1 MFKNVHLIV
10 IFFIAL
16 IIVSCGGG
24 AESSNAHSTPITPL
38 TIVLDSNNGGI
49 SDGESN
55 VSLIPSII
63 LSFNQEMLP
72 ASINHQTITL
82 QTITKNNSLN
92 TKNTFIALG
101 EFTASN
107 NNTLFTVS
115 PLNHLST
122 DTTYVINVSKL
133 VASQNGEHPQA
144 GTSFSFTTGSVAA
157 PTVVILNPSNHES
170 NVNLTPLIQFQ
181 FSESV
186 ANVNPTTVK
195 LITTVGSTQVPIES
209 IVAGANNTYT
219 LNLNESLSQLTQYN
233 LILESSIHAAFDIPL
248 SPTQFNFTTGKFSQP
263 TAMLINPNDG
273 ATNVNVNTIIQVQ
286 FSESV
291 NNVTTATLQLH
302 IESSDGTIIPT
313 QNINNIGND
322 IYQLTPI
329 EPLELGKNYYI
340 TASTQISDDYGHSL
354 NSTTFHF
361 TSVFATWQTVGQT
374 IPVGRPWGVNHD
386 SLAFNPLT
394 GQPYVAFVDYNNQ
407 AKITVMK
414 YDGLQWVVVGHQ
426 GFSAESA
433 NFVTLKFNP
442 QNNQPNVFYPTS
454 NEYQARVMTFDGVN
468 WSLLGDQSTFD
479 QIGISAGGEP
489 FDINNSGIPYIALEE
504 STMDYKITVLRY
516 INSTWQVVGNQ
527 GFSTESSNNINGV
540 ALTVNPQTELP
551 YIAYETASESDYL
564 IVMAYNG
571 NTWTDVGTH
580 ISVQTNNNWGPISLS
595 FNPLTNTPY
604 VAALGGAPY
613 SSTLM
618 INYFNGTNWLPLG
631 DPASLP
637 TSVMLYS
644 NLVFSSTGEPYI
656 AYSAYGNS
664 NTLVIKYKDGVWSK
678 LDASIDWRG
687 NMSFAINPNTN
698 LPTLF
703 ISYGGNISFVTN
715 YLTAY

>member
-10 IFFIAL
+10 IFSIAL

-38 TIVLDSNNGGI
+38 TIVLDSNSGGI

-55 VSLIPSII
+55 VSLIPSIV

-82 QTITKNNSLN
+82 QTTPKNNSLN

-122 DTTYVINVSKL
+122 DTTYVITVSKL

-144 GTSFSFTTGSVAA
+144 GASFSFTTGSVAA

-195 LITTVGSTQVPIES
+195 LITTIESTQVQIES

-248 SPTQFNFTTGKFSQP
+248 AQTQFNFTTGKFSQP
-263 TAMLINPNDG
+263 TAMLINPNNG

-302 IESSDGTIIPT
+302 IESSDGTTIPT

-322 IYQLTPI
+322 VYQLTPI
-329 EPLELGKNYYI
+329 EALELGKNYYI
-340 TASTQISDDYGHSL
+340 TASAQISDDYGHSL

-374 IPVGRPWGVNHD
+374 IPVGRPWGVNDD

-414 YDGLQWVVVGHQ
+414 YDNQQWVVVGNS

-433 NFVTLKFNP
+433 NFVALKFNP
-442 QNNQPNVFYPTS
+442 QNNQPNIFYQTS

-479 QIGISAGGEP
+479 HIGISAGGAP
-489 FDINNSGIPYIALEE
+489 FDISKSGIPYVALEE
-504 STMDYKITVLRY
+504 STMGFKITTMGY
-516 INSTWQVVGNQ
+516 INSTWQVIGSR
-527 GFSTESSNNINGV
+527 GFTVENPTTGV
-540 ALTVNPQTELP
+540 ALTVNPQTGLP
-551 YIAYETASESDYL
+551 YLAYQPFDTSNSV
-564 IVMAYNG
+564 IVMAYDGSAWN
-571 NTWTDVGTH
+571 NVGASGQIMPNSNFGH
-580 ISVQTNNNWGPISLS
+580 ISLS
-595 FNPLTNTPY
+595 FNPLTNDPY
-604 VAALGGAPY
+604 IATLGGAQY

-618 INYFNGTNWLPLG
+618 ISYFNGTNWLPLG

-644 NLVFSSTGEPYI
+644 NLVFSSTGKPYI
-656 AYSAYGNS
+656 AYSAYENS
-664 NTLVIKYKDGVWSK
+664 NTLVIKYKDGVWST

-687 NMSFAINPNTN
+687 DMSLAINPNTN

-703 ISYGGNISFVTN
+703 ISDSGTTSRVTN